1 MFENSKKKKSIFH
14 FKKYITNFSTYIVI
28 IRIKFL
34 GFDLRSGVESIMGEE
49 RNKPKDLEKYG

>member
-1 MFENSKKKKSIFH
+1 MFENSKKNNQYSIL
-14 FKKYITNFSTYIVI
+14 KKYITNFSTYII
-28 IRIKFL
+28 IMRIKFL